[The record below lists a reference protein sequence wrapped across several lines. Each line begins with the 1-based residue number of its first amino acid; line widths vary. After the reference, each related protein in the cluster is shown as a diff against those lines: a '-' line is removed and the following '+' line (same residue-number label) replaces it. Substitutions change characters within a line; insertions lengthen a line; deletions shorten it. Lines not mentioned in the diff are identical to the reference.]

1 MYFRTLLLLRTLP
14 LVFWRFVV
22 FVIAEV
28 VEKAKEGYESNV
40 SDLEE
45 DDNVIYQTL
54 GGDTS
59 SSASPSENSGER

>member
-1 MYFRTLLLLRTLP
+1 M
-14 LVFWRFVV
+14 
-22 FVIAEV
+22 
-28 VEKAKEGYESNV
+28 EKAKEGYESNV

>member
-1 MYFRTLLLLRTLP
+1 M
-14 LVFWRFVV
+14 
-22 FVIAEV
+22 
-28 VEKAKEGYESNV
+28 EKAKEGYESNV

-59 SSASPSENSGER
+59 SSASPSENSGERYTFVFIRDSWKCNSLLMNIEG